1 MVGAVGGVALL
12 RLIGFGSTVL
22 GVGIPWMLSLQF
34 LAVAAAIVFGLV
46 VIRRGVI
53 LEPPAALVNWFDA
66 ITARFG
72 QRFASS

>member
-1 MVGAVGGVALL
+1 
-12 RLIGFGSTVL
+12 
-22 GVGIPWMLSLQF
+22 MLSLQF